1 MSQKSSSNFS
11 RNNTKTPRS
20 LLHGL
25 SLVASLGI
33 LSGGVVWAQEVSGPT
48 TPEPVAVDM
57 IPQEKSPIDPAPA
70 TPAESPSPP
79 ESAAPEPQP
88 EAVPPES
95 HSAEPPPEPA
105 PAPSHSESYVP
116 ESHSAEPPP
125 EPAPAPSH
133 SESYVPEHSEEI
145 APPPAELPPPEP
157 RASEA
162 PNNAYIDSSKDYNI
176 GATDT
181 YEAPTAVKLEERS
194 TGCSAT
200 LQVGEGVGTLCAPLP
215 SAPSAPETANTPYEK
230 PYYEGRHPV
239 TAGNDT
245 PETAPG
251 RSPVTAGNDTPETA
265 PGSRPVT
272 AGNDTPETAPRNQD
286 RAESSP
292 PWLAP
297 GVAESLGLG
306 NNAQSEGYAENGGA
320 YSGSENGYIQPAS
333 YSGSGE
339 GASVSPLGPIPVGP
353 ISVGSTSSSGLAYF
367 NFTARPPRVSGNGNV
382 RILFPLTIP
391 APITSLFGWRNHPVL
406 GTGRFH
412 SGVDLGADL
421 GTPVV
426 AAYAGQVAI
435 ADWLG
440 GYGIAVVLDHQKQAL
455 ETLYGHLSETFVK
468 SGEWVQQGEVIGR
481 VGSTGMSTGP
491 HLHFELRKLTEQGW
505 VALDPGQQLE
515 FALAQMVKTL
525 ETAQKPLTTVPNI
538 PVLLASDLEGGTPK
552 LLPLPTGIEIDI
564 YELEPPPID
573 ISDAIKPKPPKSA
586 QN

>member
-33 LSGGVVWAQEVSGPT
+33 LSGGVVWAEEVSVPT
-48 TPEPVAVDM
+48 TPEPVAVD
-57 IPQEKSPIDPAPA
+57 IVPQEQAPIEPAPT
-70 TPAESPSPP
+70 TPAESFSQP
-79 ESAAPEPQP
+79 ESAAPESY
-88 EAVPPES
+88 APES

-105 PAPSHSESYVP
+105 PSHSESY
-116 ESHSAEPPP
+116 A
-125 EPAPAPSH
+125 
-133 SESYVPEHSEEI
+133 PEHYEEI
-145 APPPAELPPPEP
+145 APPPAELPPPS
-157 RASEA
+157 ASEP

-194 TGCSAT
+194 SGCSAT
-200 LQVGEGVGTLCAPLP
+200 LQVGEGAGTLCAPLP
-215 SAPSAPETANTPYEK
+215 SAPETGNTPYEK
-230 PYYEGRHPV
+230 PSYEGS
-239 TAGNDT
+239 
-245 PETAPG
+245 
-251 RSPVTAGNDTPETA
+251 SPVTAGNDTPETA

-272 AGNDTPETAPRNQD
+272 AGNDTPETWSRNQN

-292 PWLAP
+292 PWFAP

-306 NNAQSEGYAENGGA
+306 NQAPSGGYAENGGA
-320 YSGSENGYIQPAS
+320 YSGSDNGYIQPAS

-339 GASVSPLGPIPVGP
+339 GASMSSLGPIPVGP
-353 ISVGSTSSSGLAYF
+353 LSISSTSSSGLAYF
-367 NFTARPPRVSGNGNV
+367 NLTARPPRVAGNGNV
-382 RILFPLTIP
+382 RLLFPLSIP

-435 ADWLG
+435 SDWLG
-440 GYGIAVVLDHQKQAL
+440 GYGLAVVLDHRKQAL

-468 SGEWVQQGEVIGR
+468 PGEWVQQGEVIGR

-525 ETAQKPLTTVPNI
+525 ETAQKPLTTVPKI

-552 LLPLPTGIEIDI
+552 LLPLPTGVEIDI

-573 ISDAIKPKPPKSA
+573 ISDAIKPKPPKSGK
-586 QN
+586 N

>member
-11 RNNTKTPRS
+11 RNNSKTPRS

-57 IPQEKSPIDPAPA
+57 IPQEQAPIDPAPA
-70 TPAESPSPP
+70 TPAESPSQP
-79 ESAAPEPQP
+79 ESAAPE
-88 EAVPPES
+88 AAPPES
-95 HSAEPPPEPA
+95 HSAEPPPES
-105 PAPSHSESYVP
+105 APSHSESYVP

-125 EPAPAPSH
+125 EPAPPPSH
-133 SESYVPEHSEEI
+133 SESYVPEHYEEI
-145 APPPAELPPPEP
+145 APPPAEVPPPEP
-157 RASEA
+157 SASEA
-162 PNNAYIDSSKDYNI
+162 PNNSYIDSSKDYNI

-194 TGCSAT
+194 SGCSAT
-200 LQVGEGVGTLCAPLP
+200 LQVGEGAGTLCAPLP
-215 SAPSAPETANTPYEK
+215 SATSAPETANTPYEK
-230 PYYEGRHPV
+230 PYYEGSH
-239 TAGNDT
+239 
-245 PETAPG
+245 
-251 RSPVTAGNDTPETA
+251 PVTAGNDTPETA

-272 AGNDTPETAPRNQD
+272 AGNDTSETAPGSRPVTAGNDTPETWSRNQD

-292 PWLAP
+292 PWFAP

-320 YSGSENGYIQPAS
+320 YSGSDNGYIQPAS
-333 YSGSGE
+333 YSGYGQ
-339 GASVSPLGPIPVGP
+339 GVSVSPLAPIPVGP
-353 ISVGSTSSSGLAYF
+353 ISVSSTSSSGLAYF
-367 NFTARPPRVSGNGNV
+367 NLTSRPPRVPGNGNV
-382 RILFPLTIP
+382 RLLFPLSIP

-435 ADWLG
+435 SDWLG
-440 GYGIAVVLDHQKQAL
+440 GYGIAVVLDHRKQAL

-468 SGEWVQQGEVIGR
+468 PGEWVQQGEVIGR

-525 ETAQKPLTTVPNI
+525 ETAQKPLTTVPKI

-552 LLPLPTGIEIDI
+552 LLPLPTGVEIDI

-586 QN
+586 KN

>member
-33 LSGGVVWAQEVSGPT
+33 LSGGVVWAEEVSVPT
-48 TPEPVAVDM
+48 TPEPVAVDL
-57 IPQEKSPIDPAPA
+57 IPQEKAPIDPAPT
-70 TPAESPSPP
+70 TPAESPSQP
-79 ESAAPEPQP
+79 ESPAP

-105 PAPSHSESYVP
+105 P
-116 ESHSAEPPP
+116 
-125 EPAPAPSH
+125 SH
-133 SESYVPEHSEEI
+133 SESYVPEHQEEI
-145 APPPAELPPPEP
+145 APPPAEVPPPAT

-162 PNNAYIDSSKDYNI
+162 PNNSYIDSSKDYNI

-181 YEAPTAVKLEERS
+181 YEAPTAVKLEDRS

-200 LQVGEGVGTLCAPLP
+200 LQVGEGAGTLCAPLP
-215 SAPSAPETANTPYEK
+215 SSPSASETANTPYEK
-230 PYYEGRHPV
+230 PSDE
-239 TAGNDT
+239 
-245 PETAPG
+245 
-251 RSPVTAGNDTPETA
+251 
-265 PGSRPVT
+265 GSRPVT
-272 AGNDTPETAPRNQD
+272 AGNDTPETPRRNQD
-286 RAESSP
+286 RAETSP

-306 NNAQSEGYAENGGA
+306 NQAPSGGYAENGGA
-320 YSGSENGYIQPAS
+320 YSGSDNGYIQPAS

-339 GASVSPLGPIPVGP
+339 GASMSSLAPIPVGP
-353 ISVGSTSSSGLAYF
+353 LSISSTSSSGLAYF
-367 NFTARPPRVSGNGNV
+367 NLTARPPRVAGNGNV
-382 RILFPLTIP
+382 RLLFPLSIP

-435 ADWLG
+435 SDWLG
-440 GYGIAVVLDHQKQAL
+440 GYGLAVVLDHRKQTL

-468 SGEWVQQGEVIGR
+468 PGEWVQQGEVIGR

-491 HLHFELRKLTEQGW
+491 HLHFELRKFTEQGW
-505 VALDPGQQLE
+505 VAVDPGQQLE

-525 ETAQKPLTTVPNI
+525 ETAQKPLTI
-538 PVLLASDLEGGTPK
+538 PPKMPFLSTRELEGGTPK
-552 LLPLPTGIEIDI
+552 LLPLPTGVEIDI

-586 QN
+586 KN